1 MLKEKTIK
9 FVNYLF
15 YTFICCLIT
24 KKIMSDIADKVK
36 AIIVDNLGV
45 DAAEVVEEASFTNDL
60 GADSLDTVELIMEFE
75 KEFDIQI
82 PDDKAEAI
90 ATVGDAVNFIKE
102 TKG

>member
-1 MLKEKTIK
+1 
-9 FVNYLF
+9 
-15 YTFICCLIT
+15 
-24 KKIMSDIADKVK
+24 MSNVAEKVK

-45 DAAEVVEEASFTNDL
+45 DAAEVVEDASFTNDL

-90 ATVGDAVNFIKE
+90 VTVGDAISFIEEAKS
-102 TKG
+102 